1 MAKAI
6 QAAGR
11 VIRSETDR
19 GLIVLI
25 DNRFVQPAYSR
36 SMPTDWFDSDVN
48 ELVSGTI
55 LKDVAEFWEKSV
67 S

>member
-1 MAKAI
+1 MANAI

-11 VIRSETDR
+11 VSRSEKDM
-19 GLIVLI
+19 GLIVLM
-25 DNRFVQPAYSR
+25 DSRFVQPAYSS
-36 SMPTDWFDSDVN
+36 SMPTDWFESDVK

-55 LKDVAEFWEKSV
+55 LKDVAEFWEKNV